1 MQRRRTWLMLGQR
14 HAVPSRGMRGTAKL
28 RPEIQGLRA
37 LAVSLVLVFHLWP
50 TQLKGGYIGVDVFFV
65 ISGYLITKHLLT
77 ELETSG
83 RLSVAEFWARRAR
96 RLLPASLLVLATS
109 AGATLLWVP
118 AGLAERFL
126 REIAASALY
135 VQNWQLALDS
145 VDYFA
150 ASNEPSPVQHFW
162 TLSVEE
168 QFYFALPLL
177 LLVVLAATRR
187 AGTLEQRRRVAGLSL
202 ALTVLASFAY
212 ALANAASEPAPTYFS
227 TPARAFEFGAGA
239 LLSFAGVPSNSW
251 VRAFV
256 AWSGLGGLV
265 AGVWLMGQVEP
276 FAPAATC
283 LPILGTLA
291 TLWARDGGGLEP
303 ARLLRVPPLQFL
315 GAISYSLYLWHWP
328 LIVVLPLAL
337 GRPLSDVDKVGV
349 LLASVG
355 LAWSTTR
362 WVEDPMRFA
371 RTRAGLHRPWVVA
384 SWSAA
389 GMSVVLGL
397 AALGL
402 GRSAPEQAPLGGLAL
417 HDRACF
423 GAGAMRRPREQCSD
437 RKMGVVPPPSAL
449 RFDVVSRPDCRV
461 DSDNPELR
469 MCSLGAHTGYDKRL
483 AVLGD
488 SHAAAL
494 LPAFEAI
501 ASKRN
506 WRIDV
511 AAKNACYWTSA
522 TQPNRSPRNARAC
535 DEWKAALNRRLDGEP
550 PFDAILVAH
559 SVTRYPPEAAPGTTR
574 EETIVKGL
582 LDSWRRQAER
592 GTRIIAIRDNPVPGA
607 ETLACVVRNPSRA
620 NELCSFDRRA
630 GLATFD
636 GSIGAVR
643 LLPGSH
649 LVDLSDYYCHA
660 DTCPPIIGNVI
671 VYRDAD
677 HITATFAR
685 TLAPFLMDELDKI
698 LG

>member
-1 MQRRRTWLMLGQR
+1 MLG
-14 HAVPSRGMRGTAKL
+14 STKL
-28 RPEIQGLRA
+28 RAEIQGLRA
-37 LAVSLVLVFHLWP
+37 LAVSVVLVFHLWP
-50 TQLKGGYIGVDVFFV
+50 AQLKGGYVGVDVFFV

-83 RLSVAEFWARRAR
+83 RLSVTEFWARRAR

-126 REIAASALY
+126 REVAASALY
-135 VQNWQLALDS
+135 VQNWQLARDA

-150 ASNEPSPVQHFW
+150 ESNEPSPVQHFW

-177 LLVVLAATRR
+177 LLGVLAATGRG
-187 AGTLEQRRRVAGLSL
+187 GTFEQRRRVAGLSL
-202 ALTVLASFAY
+202 ALTVSASFAY
-212 ALANAASEPAPTYFS
+212 ALVNAASEPAPTYFS

-239 LLSFAGVPSNSW
+239 LLSFAGPPGKSW
-251 VRAFV
+251 VRVFV
-256 AWSGLGGLV
+256 AWSGLGGIV

-276 FAPAATC
+276 FDPAATC
-283 LPILGTLA
+283 LSILGTLA
-291 TLWARDGGGLEP
+291 ILWAGDGGGFEP
-303 ARLLRVPPLQFL
+303 ARLSRVPPLQFL

-328 LIVVLPLAL
+328 LIVLLPFAL
-337 GRPLSDVDKVGV
+337 GRPLADLDKVGV

-355 LAWSTTR
+355 LAWLTTR
-362 WVEDPMRFA
+362 WVEDPIRFA
-371 RTRAGLHRPWVVA
+371 RTRAGLHRPRVVA

-397 AALGL
+397 TAIGL
-402 GRSAPEQAPLGGLAL
+402 GGSAPAQPDVGRLAAQ
-417 HDRACF
+417 DPACF
-423 GAGAMRRPREQCSD
+423 GAAAMRTHRESCSSQ
-437 RKMGVVPPPSAL
+437 RTAVVPKPSAL
-449 RFDVVSRPDCRV
+449 RFDVVHRPDCRV
-461 DSDNPELR
+461 ESQDTELR
-469 MCSLGAHTGYDKRL
+469 MCSLGPHTRYDKRL

-494 LPAFEAI
+494 LPAFEVI
-501 ASKRN
+501 AHERG
-506 WRIDV
+506 WRIDL

-522 TQPNRSPRNARAC
+522 TQPHRSPANKQAC
-535 DEWKAALNRRLDGEP
+535 EDWKTALNRRLGSEP
-550 PFDAILVAH
+550 PYDAILVTH
-559 SVTRYPPEAAPGTTR
+559 SVSHYPPEGVAGATR
-574 EETIVKGL
+574 EETIVNGL

-592 GTRIIAIRDNPVPGA
+592 GTRIIAIRDNPVAGA
-607 ETLACVVRNPSRA
+607 ETLACVLRNLSRA

-630 GLATFD
+630 GLAAFD
-636 GSIGAVR
+636 GNIGAVR

-685 TLAPFLMDELDKI
+685 TLAPFLMQELDKV
-698 LG
+698 LD